1 MKIVSNIITIFCFL
15 LLLSTWELNAQP
27 IIPAKAQSSMH
38 VEKAFFD
45 EQLPIPHMLKQLHF
59 SYPEDTLAP
68 HILELQD
75 SMSIYTYT
83 PENTTVTTHRL
94 YIIPIWQKNRS
105 CIYHFSEPNISP
117 SYEYMLLK
125 ENDTF
130 TILNGHDL
138 STDLTYIID
147 ILAKDNTVIE
157 VDPINRILSIYIRN
171 AQYLP
176 HSPPLLRAIK
186 YQDSTVVDS
195 YYPPRVLPDIQKFKY
210 P

>member
-1 MKIVSNIITIFCFL
+1 MG
-15 LLLSTWELNAQP
+15 
-27 IIPAKAQSSMH
+27 IPAKAQSSMH

-75 SMSIYTYT
+75 SVGIYTYT
-83 PENTTVTTHRL
+83 PENTSVTTHRL

-117 SYEYMLLK
+117 SYEYLLLK

-138 STDLTYIID
+138 STDWTYIND
-147 ILAKDNTVIE
+147 FLSKDTAAITLNLINT
-157 VDPINRILSIYIRN
+157 ILSIYITNPQR
-171 AQYLP
+171 LP
-176 HSPPLLRAIK
+176 HSPPLLRRIE
-186 YQDSTVVDS
+186 YQDSTVVDT
-195 YYPPRVLPDIQKFKY
+195 YYPPRVLPDIQRFKY